1 MKQKTPRLTLE
12 PFDQDTF
19 QRVWRRVMPDQ
30 DLSPIQPTVP
40 AFSPDSPGTPE
51 TPTPPVSPCPPQTS
65 PPACLCPDSESYA
78 PCLEQLMEDTCA
90 LSRAYQNTA
99 RRCGGRTAR
108 LLSSLLPSLGQDHRR
123 LCAAYFLITGE
134 RYTPVR
140 SRSLAAAQSLFAGA
154 AEGRQVVRLRRRHF
168 GRPLPAGAV
177 PGAGARRPV
186 AGRAHPRTVGA
197 VVTHLD
203 YPSFPGVN

>member
-1 MKQKTPRLTLE
+1 MKQKTPGLTLE

-51 TPTPPVSPCPPQTS
+51 PPMPPVSPCPPQTS

-123 LCAAYFLITGE
+123 LCVAYFLITGE
-134 RYTPVR
+134 RYTPASQAVPL
-140 SRSLAAAQSLFAGA
+140 SGAAPWQLRSLFLLEQQRAAKLSDYATGTSGDPCLRELFRELEHA
-154 AEGRQVVRLRRRHF
+154 ARLR
-168 GRPLPAGAV
+168 
-177 PGAGARRPV
+177 
-186 AGRAHPRTVGA
+186 AGRIRA
-197 VVTHLD
+197 LLEQM
-203 YPSFPGVN
+203 

>member
-1 MKQKTPRLTLE
+1 MKQKTPGLTLE

-40 AFSPDSPGTPE
+40 AF
-51 TPTPPVSPCPPQTS
+51 SPCPPQTS

-134 RYTPVR
+134 RYTPASQAVPL
-140 SRSLAAAQSLFAGA
+140 SGAAPWQLRSLFLLEQQRAAKLSDYAAGTSGDPCLRELFRELEHA
-154 AEGRQVVRLRRRHF
+154 ARLR
-168 GRPLPAGAV
+168 
-177 PGAGARRPV
+177 
-186 AGRAHPRTVGA
+186 AGRIRA
-197 VVTHLD
+197 LLEQM
-203 YPSFPGVN
+203 